1 MENYLDYID
10 AYFQRMLDSEETE
23 RFEKKIAEDPEF
35 ADEVA
40 FYLSAKQSLKAETEQ
55 EKKEWFRQLLAQQQP
70 VINIDRNRV
79 RKMWLYRVSAAAAVI
94 VCVFFAWYIF
104 FSSSSSPTQMAEK
117 YINEKYKTLSVT
129 MGETNSRQEGI
140 RLYNEGQYNASLT
153 EFESISK
160 TDTSYSIKNYIGIVY
175 LRLGNYD
182 KALQYF
188 KQFENETLYSNPSQF
203 NQALTLLK
211 RNLPG
216 DKQRAKELLQRV
228 KDNDLEG
235 KEFVEKLLDKW

>member
-79 RKMWLYRVSAAAAVI
+79 RKIWLYRVSAAAAVM

-140 RLYNEGQYNASLT
+140 RLYNEGQYNAALK
-153 EFESISK
+153 EFESISQ